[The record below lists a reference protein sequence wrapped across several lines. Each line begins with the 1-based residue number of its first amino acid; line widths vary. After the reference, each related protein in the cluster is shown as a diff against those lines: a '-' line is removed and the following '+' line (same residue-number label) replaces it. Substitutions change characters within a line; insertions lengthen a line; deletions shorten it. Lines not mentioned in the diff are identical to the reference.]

1 MRYYA
6 DLYTRDYISG
16 YADYNTLFVMKK
28 TEIEVTDKQ
37 MRRIRQIMLV
47 LSRLADLTDKEDFE
61 IVVRIKKKRW
71 LIF

>member
-1 MRYYA
+1 
-6 DLYTRDYISG
+6 
-16 YADYNTLFVMKK
+16 MKK